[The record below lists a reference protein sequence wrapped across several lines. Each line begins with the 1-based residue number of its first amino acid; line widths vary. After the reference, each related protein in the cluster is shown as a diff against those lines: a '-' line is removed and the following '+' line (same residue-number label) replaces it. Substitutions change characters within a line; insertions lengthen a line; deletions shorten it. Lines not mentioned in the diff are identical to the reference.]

1 MAINGSSNN
10 MAVQIT
16 SEIKLSKNFIKRLIL
31 RYPTDFTDFQVK
43 NCHLEFTPSL
53 TLIIR

>member
-1 MAINGSSNN
+1 

-16 SEIKLSKNFIKRLIL
+16 SEKKLSKNFIKRLIL
-31 RYPTDFTDFQVK
+31 SYPTDFTDFQVK